1 MNDLYQYVDGKR
13 ISLVKPREC
22 LTCKKIFTPRDKNK
36 KYCSRKCY
44 FSNPKTLKMLKE
56 NGIKTGKLG
65 KKKEFVMNNGYREIY
80 CRDHKYVYEHRLVME
95 KILGRYLDIKNEI
108 VHHLNGDTLDNRPEN
123 LKVMSRKEHCL
134 IHWRN
139 K

>member
-1 MNDLYQYVDGKR
+1 
-13 ISLVKPREC
+13 
-22 LTCKKIFTPRDKNK
+22 
-36 KYCSRKCY
+36 
-44 FSNPKTLKMLKE
+44 
-56 NGIKTGKLG
+56 
-65 KKKEFVMNNGYREIY
+65 MNNGYRVIYCPEHPY